1 VNESTLTRLKIIVER
16 SVRPVRASVYC
27 KRKMREELL
36 AHVSAV
42 FEEESVKLGEE
53 QAALERTELRF
64 GNPVELTS
72 ELQESVSAKDVI
84 LQFFESSTL
93 RHSNSTFH
101 RAVRNASVAL
111 IASTVLFLPPIFWQ
125 ARMKEWPVVF
135 AIPVFVFCLTLLAD
149 WMRQALDG
157 PAGRSW
163 FRATLVAFGFWF
175 LVPGETFAV
184 LLTYSGDARSSLMHM
199 LPLLPWAVLTP
210 VFFVFLAVWGVPPSS
225 ALIESGRARRSVE
238 TSSDQEPS
246 SGDPCPCA
254 KLVCSWQPRD
264 RCRKEVDK

>member
-16 SVRPVRASVYC
+16 SVRPVRASIYC

-93 RHSNSTFH
+93 RHSGSTFR

-111 IASTVLFLPPIFWQ
+111 FASTVLFLPPIFWQ
-125 ARMKEWPVVF
+125 ARMKEWPLVF

-149 WMRQALDG
+149 WMRQALNG

-163 FRATLVAFGFWF
+163 FRATLVALGFWF

-184 LLTYSGDARSSLMHM
+184 LLTYSGDARASLMDM
-199 LPLLPWAVLTP
+199 LPLLPVAVLTP
-210 VFFVFLAVWGVPPSS
+210 VSFAFLAVWGYR
-225 ALIESGRARRSVE
+225 RAPLSLSVVEPLDPVE
-238 TSSDQEPS
+238 TSLDQAPS
-246 SGDPCPCA
+246 YGDPCPCA
-254 KLVCSWQPRD
+254 KLAHSWQSHD
-264 RCRKEVDK
+264 RCGKEIDK

>member
-72 ELQESVSAKDVI
+72 ALQESVSARDVI
-84 LQFFESSTL
+84 RQFFEGSTL
-93 RHSNSTFH
+93 RHNGSTFC

-111 IASTVLFLPPIFWQ
+111 LRLQCFSS
-125 ARMKEWPVVF
+125 
-135 AIPVFVFCLTLLAD
+135 
-149 WMRQALDG
+149 RQ
-157 PAGRSW
+157 
-163 FRATLVAFGFWF
+163 
-175 LVPGETFAV
+175 
-184 LLTYSGDARSSLMHM
+184 YSGRQ
-199 LPLLPWAVLTP
+199 
-210 VFFVFLAVWGVPPSS
+210 G
-225 ALIESGRARRSVE
+225 
-238 TSSDQEPS
+238 
-246 SGDPCPCA
+246 
-254 KLVCSWQPRD
+254 
-264 RCRKEVDK
+264 